1 MLNIWGRESG
11 RCAEGRSVRGRGERA
26 EEMPEERSVR
36 GRGERA
42 EEMPEERSVRGRGEA
57 AEDARK
63 GGASEAEAG
72 EQRFGKTDFLYQFF
86 CLRHV
91 PDMFPAMAVAG

>member
-11 RCAEGRSVRGRGERA
+11 RCAEGRSVRGGGEA
-26 EEMPEERSVR
+26 
-36 GRGERA
+36 A

-63 GGASEAEAG
+63 GGASEAGAG

>member
-1 MLNIWGRESG
+1 MCWKGGASE
-11 RCAEGRSVRGRGERA
+11 AEARQRKMCWKGGASEA
-26 EEMPEERSVR
+26 EARQRKMC
-36 GRGERA
+36 
-42 EEMPEERSVRGRGEA
+42 
-57 AEDARK
+57 RK

>member
-11 RCAEGRSVRGRGERA
+11 RCAEGRSVRGGGEAA
-26 EEMPEERSVR
+26 EDVLE
-36 GRGERA
+36 G
-42 EEMPEERSVRGRGEA
+42 RSVRGRGEA
-57 AEDARK
+57 AARQRKMCWK

>member
-1 MLNIWGRESG
+1 MCRKGGASEAEARQQK
-11 RCAEGRSVRGRGERA
+11 RCRKGGVPKAGQQKSH
-26 EEMPEERSVR
+26 
-36 GRGERA
+36 
-42 EEMPEERSVRGRGEA
+42 
-57 AEDARK
+57 RK